1 MPLQLQDEEILAIRQ
16 IQVELNQKFSMRP
29 RTEATINAIESEAIE
44 KIAALGWIASVDAFP
59 ILQGEELSITLI
71 QRIDPNYTFD
81 HEKKAYD
88 VKQARTKGET
98 IHGESRGTS

>member
-1 MPLQLQDEEILAIRQ
+1 MPLQLQDSEILAIRK
-16 IQVELNQKFSMRP
+16 IQAELNQKFQYKP
-29 RTEATINAIESEAIE
+29 RNEATINAIESEAIE
-44 KIAALGWIASVDAFP
+44 KIAALGWIAAVDAFP

-88 VKQARTKGET
+88 VQKARIKGET
-98 IHGESRGTS
+98 IHGESRNTE